1 MTGNHPTDTA
11 RPAQPPPDP
20 GPEPSN
26 THLVLIPSY
35 NTGAIL
41 PRVVLEAL
49 QTWSP
54 VWVVIDGSTDDSPD
68 LLRPLLDEHG
78 PALRILRLTR
88 NRGKGS
94 ALLHGLQAANQAGF
108 THTLTMDSDGQHPHS
123 LIPRFMQ
130 LSQHEPEKMILGRP
144 VFDADAP
151 IERVFFRRFSN
162 ALVRLETLG
171 GAVADSLFGLRC
183 YPIKPT
189 LRALEQTRFGRR
201 FDFEAE
207 MAVRLLWAGVEPVN
221 VPVPVRYL
229 SADEGG
235 VSHFHY
241 LRDNL
246 WLTWMH
252 LRLLL
257 QTPFNAPARF
267 FRKSRATARQQSLT
281 V

>member
-1 MTGNHPTDTA
+1 
-11 RPAQPPPDP
+11 
-20 GPEPSN
+20 
-26 THLVLIPSY
+26 VLIPSY

-41 PRVVLEAL
+41 PRVVREAL
-49 QTWSP
+49 ETWSP
-54 VWVVIDGSTDDSPD
+54 VWVVIDGSTDGSPD
-68 LLRPLLDEHG
+68 LLQPLRDEFDPG
-78 PALRILRLTR
+78 PRILRLAG

-94 ALLHGLQAANQAGF
+94 ALLHGLQAADQAGF
-108 THTLTMDSDGQHPHS
+108 THALTMDSDGQHPHP

-130 LSQHEPEKMILGRP
+130 LSQQEPEKMILGRP
-144 VFDADAP
+144 VFDAHAP
-151 IERVFFRRFSN
+151 VERVFFRRFSN

-183 YPIKPT
+183 YPIRPT
-189 LRALEQTRFGRR
+189 LRALEQTRFARR

-229 SADEGG
+229 TADEGG

-252 LRLLL
+252 LRLLP
-257 QTPFNAPARF
+257 QTPFKAPARF
-267 FRKSRATARQQSLT
+267 LRKSRGARRHESLT